1 MEHHIN
7 PRFDRYILRPL
18 KSSSRPV
25 TSLAQQWAKRYVQ
38 NLQGGSVGAGE
49 PAVGTVTGV
58 ARKKSRVEMAEQL
71 RQSLRLA
78 CAGGWSKTEM
88 LLAGEM
94 KRHGL
99 DLDLIN
105 PWQIAADAHQIY
117 ARALEFYADREAPQ
131 GFSLSISRDLGRI
144 RQTHMAADPRVL
156 GFVNLQFHHTGLL
169 LLEQLPDCERAQLGH
184 YFKII
189 EDNLNMPLQRS
200 YEAAVARDAESPE
213 LVAVQQLLRVSS
225 EIAEKVG
232 WRVVQLHPN
241 YRTLSG
247 ELSQPRVHL
256 SSTRDVE
263 MFQVYL
269 WVCLLEGSIAA
280 VQQELF
286 PLCVFLYPVLG
297 VKWELVRQMLSL
309 LEEEIQRCLRAD
321 SHALFAPYFQALS
334 EMFSPEVFAKGGG
347 REELSIEN
355 LGNWMVG

>member
-1 MEHHIN
+1 M
-7 PRFDRYILRPL
+7 
-18 KSSSRPV
+18 
-25 TSLAQQWAKRYVQ
+25 
-38 NLQGGSVGAGE
+38 GAGE
-49 PAVGTVTGV
+49 PAVGPVPG
-58 ARKKSRVEMAEQL
+58 AGRKPSRAEMAEQL

-88 LLAGEM
+88 LLAREV

-99 DLDLIN
+99 DLELIN
-105 PWQIAADAHQIY
+105 PWQIAADAHHLY
-117 ARALEFYADREAPQ
+117 ERALEFYADREAPQ
-131 GFSLSISRDLGRI
+131 RFSLAISPDLGRL
-144 RQTHMAADPRVL
+144 RQTHTATDPRVL

-169 LLEQLPDCERAQLGH
+169 LLEQLPDSERPQLGD
-184 YFKII
+184 YFKVI

-200 YEAAVARDAESPE
+200 YEAAVARDPDSPE
-213 LVAVQQLLRVSS
+213 LLAVQQMLRVSS
-225 EIAEKVG
+225 EIAQKVG
-232 WRVVQLHPN
+232 WGVAQMHPN

-247 ELSQPRVHL
+247 ELSQPRVLL
-256 SSTRDVE
+256 SSARDVE

-309 LEEEIQRCLRAD
+309 LEEEIQRCLPAE

-334 EMFSPEVFAKGGG
+334 EMFSPEVFAKGEG
-347 REELSIEN
+347 REELSIET
-355 LGNWMVG
+355 LQNWIVG

>member
-1 MEHHIN
+1 M
-7 PRFDRYILRPL
+7 
-18 KSSSRPV
+18 

-49 PAVGTVTGV
+49 PAVGKLTAVG
-58 ARKKSRVEMAEQL
+58 RKQSRVETAEQL

-88 LLAGEM
+88 LLAREV
-94 KRHGL
+94 KRQGL

-117 ARALEFYADREAPQ
+117 ERALEFYADREAPQ
-131 GFSLSISRDLGRI
+131 QFSLAISREIGRL
-144 RQTHMAADPRVL
+144 RQTHTAADPRVL
-156 GFVNLQFHHTGLL
+156 GFVNLQFHHTGQL
-169 LLEQLPDCERAQLGH
+169 LLEQLPDSERPQLGY
-184 YFKII
+184 YFKVI

-200 YEAAVARDAESPE
+200 YEAAVARDSESPE
-213 LVAVQQLLRVSS
+213 LLAVQQLLPVSS
-225 EIAEKVG
+225 EIAEKVC
-232 WRVVQLHPN
+232 WRVAQLHPN

-247 ELSQPRVHL
+247 LLSQPRANL
-256 SSTRDVE
+256 SSAIDVE

-297 VKWELVRQMLSL
+297 IKWELVRQMLSL
-309 LEEEIQRCLRAD
+309 LQEEMQRCLPAD

-334 EMFSPEVFAKGGG
+334 EMFSPEVFAKGDG

-355 LGNWMVG
+355 LGNYMAG